1 VAEGLTHQAPVAG
14 GVEPE
19 LTEAVIFAVGPVTLK
34 VAVALGLHWLLTPE

>member
-19 LTEAVIFAVGPVTLK
+19 LTEAVIFE